1 MGYQHDQ
8 GVDTEGLTHKR
19 EDGQVLDLSE
29 WKEFIVPI
37 AVAAA
42 AGMLIGLERE
52 WSEKSAG
59 FRTLTLVST
68 GSALFVL
75 AAAASLPAE
84 GVRMMAGIATG
95 IGFLGAGAIIQSR
108 GSVFG
113 LTTAATVWMASA
125 LGVSAA
131 LGEYVLTAVV
141 TALTLIILTVLSLIP
156 FEAIRRETRQ
166 YELTFSPETPVSS
179 ITSPSYLEE
188 AGLEATF
195 WGLDVKESE
204 AVALWLTRGTAEA
217 HEAAIERLASTQGII
232 GYSTALR

>member
-1 MGYQHDQ
+1 ML
-8 GVDTEGLTHKR
+8 EFA
-19 EDGQVLDLSE
+19 E
-29 WKEFIVPI
+29 WREFIIPI

-52 WSEKSAG
+52 WGEKSAG

-75 AAAASLPAE
+75 AASVSLPEE
-84 GVRMMAGIATG
+84 GVRMMTGVATG

-131 LGEYVLTAVV
+131 LGEYVLTAVG
-141 TALTLIILTVLSLIP
+141 TALTLMILTVLSWIS
-156 FEAIRRETRQ
+156 FGAFSRETRQ
-166 YELTFSPETPVSS
+166 YELTFSPETRVSR
-179 ITSPSYLEE
+179 IISPAPLQE

-195 WGLDVKESE
+195 WRLDVRESE
-204 AVALWLTRGTAEA
+204 TVALWLTRGTEAA
-217 HEAAIERLASTQGII
+217 HEAAIERLASADEIV
-232 GYSTALR
+232 GYSSELR

>member
-1 MGYQHDQ
+1 M
-8 GVDTEGLTHKR
+8 
-19 EDGQVLDLSE
+19 LDLTV
-29 WKEFIVPI
+29 WKEFIVPV

-68 GSALFVL
+68 GSAIFVL
-75 AAAASLPAE
+75 AAAVNLPDE

-108 GSVFG
+108 GTVFG

-131 LGEYVLTAVV
+131 LGEYVLTVV
-141 TALTLIILTVLSLIP
+141 GTALTLMVLTVLSK
-156 FEAIRRETRQ
+156 IRFAAVRKETRQ
-166 YELTFSPETPVSS
+166 YELTFNQETQVSRAISPAH
-179 ITSPSYLEE
+179 LEE
-188 AGLEATF
+188 AGLEATL
-195 WGLDVKESE
+195 WRLDVKESE
-204 AVALWLTRGTAEA
+204 TVALWLTRGTEDA
-217 HEAAIERLASTQGII
+217 HEAAIECLASAEEIV
-232 GYSTALR
+232 GYSTELR